1 MRRTPPQSSF
11 DSATARTFR
20 RKRYLP
26 GVCALFAISQQCV
39 HSRGGSRVPASS
51 VLRQSQPLDGLLRS
65 AARRL
70 VSSDNRVQDCPVQ
83 GFGHSTQD
91 PTSSA
96 GLSPLPFRPKHS
108 PTNRCPRSTPA
119 DFEDLLHVK
128 PRFTGSVVKPN
139 QRTRPSSGLVLL
151 QAISQPLP
159 RLTRRQALMT
169 FSDERVTTQA
179 QSLARRFAS
188 SVFAARSLTISPR

>member
-1 MRRTPPQSSF
+1 MRQTPPQSSF

-26 GVCALFAISQQCV
+26 GFAPSSRYHSSASTRAGVPESPLVPSSGDRSLSTVCSALPLVGLFRPTTA
-39 HSRGGSRVPASS
+39 SRTVPFRGLATPH
-51 VLRQSQPLDGLLRS
+51 RIQPHRP
-65 AARRL
+65 
-70 VSSDNRVQDCPVQ
+70 DCPPCR
-83 GFGHSTQD
+83 SD
-91 PTSSA
+91 
-96 GLSPLPFRPKHS
+96 PKHS

>member
-1 MRRTPPQSSF
+1 MRQTPPQSSF

-26 GVCALFAISQQCV
+26 GFAPSSRYHSSASTRAGVPESPLVPSSGDRSLSTVCSALPLVGLFRPTTA
-39 HSRGGSRVPASS
+39 SRTVPFRGLATPH
-51 VLRQSQPLDGLLRS
+51 RIQPHRP
-65 AARRL
+65 
-70 VSSDNRVQDCPVQ
+70 DCPPCR
-83 GFGHSTQD
+83 SD
-91 PTSSA
+91 
-96 GLSPLPFRPKHS
+96 PKHS

-139 QRTRPSSGLVLL
+139 QRTLPSSGLV
-151 QAISQPLP
+151 APPGDLP
-159 RLTRRQALMT
+159 TAAPAYPGQALMT